1 MFEGCGFMQI
11 QALFVLTG
19 DTVGYP
25 DLFGLIAEILLSID
39 YISKV
44 AAEVLNWGGITGNTA
59 KKRNK

>member
-44 AAEVLNWGGITGNTA
+44 AAEVLN
-59 KKRNK
+59 